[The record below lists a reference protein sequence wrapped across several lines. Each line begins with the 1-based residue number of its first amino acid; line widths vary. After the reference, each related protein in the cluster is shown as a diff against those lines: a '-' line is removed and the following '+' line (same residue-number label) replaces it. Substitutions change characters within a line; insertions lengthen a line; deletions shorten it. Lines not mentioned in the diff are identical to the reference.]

1 VPIDA
6 ERTVV
11 RPTFSSLGQYT
22 ISDEALRSMTELILR
37 RVRGV
42 AGLVGFEAGNDAY
55 GAEIKV
61 ELSLYYGFNAQEV
74 LREAQN
80 RIVREIE
87 KYTSINVMTVDVRA
101 RRVVHPPQGQ
111 TLGAV
116 ADSPPPD
123 RE

>member
-1 VPIDA
+1 
-6 ERTVV
+6 
-11 RPTFSSLGQYT
+11 
-22 ISDEALRSMTELILR
+22 MTELILR